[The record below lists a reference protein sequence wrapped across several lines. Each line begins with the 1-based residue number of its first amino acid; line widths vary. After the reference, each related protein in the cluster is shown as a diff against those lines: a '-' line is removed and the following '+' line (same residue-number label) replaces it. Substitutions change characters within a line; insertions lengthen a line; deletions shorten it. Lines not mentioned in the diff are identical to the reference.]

1 MPTAETIVV
10 VTLAGLALS
19 ASPGPSMLY
28 VLSRSVG
35 QSRNAG
41 LMSAA
46 GLGVGGVVLALA
58 AAFGLAAL
66 LEASPIAYS
75 IVRYAGAAYL
85 VYLGYDLI
93 ASREETRGEV
103 AHVDTSSLWRI
114 FYQGVLVEVLNPK
127 TLLSFLAFIPQF
139 VDQGRGS
146 VTAQMLVL
154 GVLVPL
160 TAVPSDLIVATAG
173 GTIADR
179 MARRRTHQVL
189 LKWGGGLF
197 LMGLGVRIVLV

>member
-1 MPTAETIVV
+1 MVV

-41 LMSAA
+41 LVSAA
-46 GLGVGGVVLALA
+46 GLATGGVVLALA

-66 LEASPIAYS
+66 LSTSPLAYT
-75 IVRYAGAAYL
+75 VVQYVGAAYL

-93 ASREETRGEV
+93 VSKDDTRGELEPV
-103 AHVDTSSLWRI
+103 NAASLWRI

-127 TLLSFLAFIPQF
+127 TMLFFLAFIPQF
-139 VDQGRGS
+139 IDQERGS
-146 VTAQMLVL
+146 FTFQMLVL

-173 GTIADR
+173 GTLADR
-179 MARRRTHQVL
+179 LARRRKSQII

-197 LMGLGVRIVLV
+197 LIVLGVRIVVV